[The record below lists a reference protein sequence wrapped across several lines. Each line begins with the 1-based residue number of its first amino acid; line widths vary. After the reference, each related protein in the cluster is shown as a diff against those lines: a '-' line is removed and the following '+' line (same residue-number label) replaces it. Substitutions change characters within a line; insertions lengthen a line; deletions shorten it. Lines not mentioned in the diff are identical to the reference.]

1 MNHKRLKA
9 LSVLFLLSYVFAYT
23 LMPISFVKAMDEQSP
38 VQQEIGT
45 NLLTNPG
52 FEGFGKPNNNGSPNP
67 GNWTRE
73 TFTGAVYGEI
83 FTPEGWVTWW
93 QEGDFGRPECKVIPN
108 EHPFSADPERIY
120 EGYYAGMCFTFFRK
134 QNAGYYQVVRNIA
147 PGSVVEGSFF
157 AHAWSC
163 SEDNPPR
170 SCGDAYSFYFR
181 VGIDPNG
188 GTDPFSSNIVWSAPA
203 YLYDEFGYVGPVQ
216 ATVGESG
223 AATIFTQAYGKW
235 PNKHNDAYMDNMSM
249 KLVSTGETPTPT
261 TAPPPPTSELPPTPQ
276 YTPTPLPNGAIVHT
290 VVAGDT
296 LFGIALTYDVPIDD
310 IYSLNDLN
318 SQSLLSI
325 GQEVVIAIDPSF
337 VATPTPVPQ
346 EPDPTT
352 APVQE
357 QPGGADPGGVPAAPV
372 GDTASLCV
380 LAFYDANNDL
390 FRQAEN
396 GEMTLPNAEINILAT
411 SGPVGTYRTDGI
423 SEPYCFQNLEAGSY
437 VLRHTAPPG
446 YKTDFGQSNIAL
458 GAGQITTIEL
468 GYMRDDSSAS
478 GEQNSQ
484 QSPATPDQNQG
495 EETPTEEP
503 EGSGMTKTLNTILR
517 VSGGIVLVLAIAV
530 AALFFISRRSI

>member
-223 AATIFTQAYGKW
+223 AATIFTQAYGCLL
-235 PNKHNDAYMDNMSM
+235 Y
-249 KLVSTGETPTPT
+249 
-261 TAPPPPTSELPPTPQ
+261 TS
-276 YTPTPLPNGAIVHT
+276 
-290 VVAGDT
+290 
-296 LFGIALTYDVPIDD
+296 
-310 IYSLNDLN
+310 
-318 SQSLLSI
+318 
-325 GQEVVIAIDPSF
+325 PS
-337 VATPTPVPQ
+337 PR
-346 EPDPTT
+346 D
-352 APVQE
+352 
-357 QPGGADPGGVPAAPV
+357 
-372 GDTASLCV
+372 
-380 LAFYDANNDL
+380 
-390 FRQAEN
+390 
-396 GEMTLPNAEINILAT
+396 
-411 SGPVGTYRTDGI
+411 RTR
-423 SEPYCFQNLEAGSY
+423 SRMP
-437 VLRHTAPPG
+437 
-446 YKTDFGQSNIAL
+446 
-458 GAGQITTIEL
+458 
-468 GYMRDDSSAS
+468 SSA
-478 GEQNSQ
+478 
-484 QSPATPDQNQG
+484 
-495 EETPTEEP
+495 
-503 EGSGMTKTLNTILR
+503 
-517 VSGGIVLVLAIAV
+517 
-530 AALFFISRRSI
+530 